1 MMKGIK
7 TIIFDL
13 GGVLMDL
20 NKQRCINAFKH
31 LGFTDIQE
39 YLGEYEQKGMFMDLE
54 DGTIS
59 APEFRDKIRNHIGK
73 PVTDQQ
79 IDDAFNLFLVGIPD
93 YKLTMLLELRKKY
106 QVFMLSNTN
115 PVMFEGRIPELF
127 KMQGGSISDYF
138 DKFYLSY
145 QLGATKP
152 KPIVFEKIIA
162 DAKILPEE
170 TLFLDDSRRNIE
182 AARTLG
188 FKIYLTAPQEDFT
201 SIFKQ

>member
-1 MMKGIK
+1 M
-7 TIIFDL
+7 
-13 GGVLMDL
+13 
-20 NKQRCINAFKH
+20 
-31 LGFTDIQE
+31 GFTDIQE

-79 IDDAFNLFLVGIPD
+79 IDDAFNLFLEGIPD

-138 DKFYLSY
+138 D
-145 QLGATKP
+145 
-152 KPIVFEKIIA
+152 
-162 DAKILPEE
+162 
-170 TLFLDDSRRNIE
+170 
-182 AARTLG
+182 
-188 FKIYLTAPQEDFT
+188 
-201 SIFKQ
+201 